1 MGKRTKLLLVKALKP
16 TLSVTWLVI
25 AFCSMPSIFSQLY
38 AETVDPLKY
47 ESYFLWAGVK
57 PQPILENAEIIYIH
71 GGEVWMND
79 NTQIIDMRAGVP
91 RINHADI
98 WMTLRVE
105 RIDWSEQ
112 VYDQMLTKLSRWEEK
127 QKRFQGVQID
137 FDAATLNLKDYA
149 VFLKELRR
157 RLPERYQLSITGLMD
172 WSAGGE
178 ASALSSLSEVV
189 DEIVIQTYQGLDT
202 ITHYNDYLKTLNR
215 IRFPYRIAL
224 VQGGNWAPTINFK
237 EDKFFKGYVI
247 FLVNSNL

>member
-25 AFCSMPSIFSQLY
+25 AFCSMTSIFSQLY
-38 AETVDPLKY
+38 AEIVDPLRY

-157 RLPERYQLSITGLMD
+157 RLPERYQL
-172 WSAGGE
+172 
-178 ASALSSLSEVV
+178 
-189 DEIVIQTYQGLDT
+189 
-202 ITHYNDYLKTLNR
+202 
-215 IRFPYRIAL
+215 
-224 VQGGNWAPTINFK
+224 
-237 EDKFFKGYVI
+237 
-247 FLVNSNL
+247 

>member
-1 MGKRTKLLLVKALKP
+1 VKALKP

-25 AFCSMPSIFSQLY
+25 AFCSMTSIFSQLY

-57 PQPILENAEIIYIH
+57 PQPVLENAEIIYIH

-172 WSAGGE
+172 WSASGK

-202 ITHYNDYLKTLNR
+202 ITHYNDYLKT
-215 IRFPYRIAL
+215 
-224 VQGGNWAPTINFK
+224 
-237 EDKFFKGYVI
+237 
-247 FLVNSNL
+247 